1 MKKLL
6 VLLSFIIVS
15 CGQTSSGDVLG
26 VDLESVSITRDCK
39 DTCSVD
45 SCTHKLDTINEVK

>member
-15 CGQTSSGDVLG
+15 CGDTPNGDVLG
-26 VDLESVSITRDCK
+26 VELDAVSITRDCK
-39 DTCSVD
+39 DSCSVD
-45 SCTHKLDTINEVK
+45 SCIHKLDTLNEVK